1 MDLEVFTEAW
11 VERCAEAIR
20 NSPTYRESAASWE
33 VDLVFVMKRKP
44 PAEHRA
50 VYFDLWRGECR
61 GARLATE
68 ADCASARYVI
78 EGSEETWEQAL
89 NGRLAPL
96 LAVMTGRLRL
106 TQGNLAELAPF
117 ALAARDL
124 VAAVSGIGSRES

>member
-20 NSPTYRESAASWE
+20 NSASYRESASSWE
-33 VDLVFVMKRKP
+33 ADLVFVMKRTP
-44 PAEHRA
+44 PAPYRA
-50 VYFDLWRGECR
+50 VYFDLWHGECR

-78 EGSEETWEQAL
+78 EGSEDTWEQAL

-106 TQGNLAELAPF
+106 TQGNLVDLAPY
-117 ALAARDL
+117 ASAARDL
-124 VAAVSGIGSRES
+124 LSALSGLARES